1 MAIKQVSHMITRC
14 MACDS
19 PDGVAGMQCRIIKYI
34 ASRADE
40 DVFQRD
46 IEKKFEIRRS
56 SVSGVLSLME
66 QNGLIIRESV
76 KGDARLKRIVL
87 TERARRLDSE
97 IKEHIE
103 RLEDRMKQN
112 LTPDEV
118 KMFFGIM
125 NKIAA
130 GLGDAED

>member
-1 MAIKQVSHMITRC
+1 MAIKQISHMITRC
-14 MACDS
+14 MASDA
-19 PDGVAGMQCRIIKYI
+19 PEGVAGMQCRIIKYI
-34 ASRADE
+34 ASRGNE

-66 QNGLIIRESV
+66 QNGLILRESV
-76 KGDARLKRIVL
+76 DGDARLKRIVL
-87 TERARRLDSE
+87 TERAKRLDSE
-97 IKEHIE
+97 IGAHIE

-118 KMFFGIM
+118 KTFFVLM

-130 GLGDAED
+130 GLEDAED